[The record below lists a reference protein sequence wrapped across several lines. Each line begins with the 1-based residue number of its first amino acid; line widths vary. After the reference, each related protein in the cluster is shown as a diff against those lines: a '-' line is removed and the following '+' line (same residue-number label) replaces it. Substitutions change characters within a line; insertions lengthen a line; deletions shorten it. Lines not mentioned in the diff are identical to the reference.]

1 MAMETPP
8 VGLRWA
14 CENLLCG
21 PSAASSDVLESSLVN
36 DHPAVSMSNTE
47 EELLTDDINKKVK
60 PCCTEHF
67 LSRADQDYMEKIR
80 ELHDR
85 LDMVKKIVRPGCSY
99 EVLNTALSFMSSLAA
114 ILSQMPP
121 QKLHASL

>member
-85 LDMVKKIVRPGCSY
+85 LDMVMTVFFEEERSFQLKKKKSGFITDD
-99 EVLNTALSFMSSLAA
+99 E
-114 ILSQMPP
+114 PP
-121 QKLHASL
+121 KYLRKEGNGN